1 MDWTKQQQQVIDY
14 RDGNLLV
21 SAAAGSGKTAVL
33 VERIIEMIFDE
44 SSPISIDELLVVTF
58 TKAAASQMKE
68 KITLAIEKKIDEEPD
83 NERYIEQ
90 LNLVGD
96 ANILTI
102 DSFCYKVLKEYF
114 HVISI
119 DPKTQVA
126 EETDLELIKEEV
138 LSKVMDQFYEK
149 NKDFTDFSEAFSAD
163 KNDKNIE
170 EYILKI
176 HQLSESYPFPEK
188 WFQQAKDN
196 LKIRSEDDL
205 MACPYTVAYI
215 DEIHKNA
222 EEIRDTIIGF
232 IDKTRGENGP
242 LHYEKTLLSDVGLVD
257 DIISAKTYS
266 QLYDLTGVKFATLGR
281 AKKSDVFDYE
291 IADAIKA
298 GRDKYKKQIQSLLK
312 AFSVPVF
319 TLIEQAK
326 KKEKM
331 LCAFVDAAYEFSKQF
346 LDKKISSG
354 YVGFNDVEHFAL
366 QILCDGTDDDGH
378 PVPSKVGRELSDK
391 FCEILIDEYQDSN
404 YLQEYILQCVSRVP
418 YGENNIFMV
427 GDVKQSIYGFRM
439 ARPDL
444 FTHKYETYEEYD
456 ESDDDKDISGQLKKE
471 EEGYSGRS
479 RKILL
484 NNNFR
489 SRSNVLDFINYIFYQ
504 IMDSSIGG
512 IDYTE
517 KEALSAGRNY
527 PEYEFDNVEVLIGES
542 KDNSMILSSENSE
555 QNEHLDDEY
564 IDVSGLE
571 LEAGIVADR
580 ICSLVGLKGDSPHL
594 ITDDKTGE
602 QRAVN
607 FSDIVILFR
616 APKSYQ
622 AVFSEVLMKMNIP
635 VKLQNENGYFDL
647 VEIRSLITFLKM
659 LDNPYNDVECAA
671 FLRGYFGKLNS
682 NELAVV
688 TLMKREAEK
697 REDKHYYLFKYL
709 LIAMAD
715 KERFMNDFRNTFTVE
730 KKVDSGMA
738 GVNNPEII
746 YDKCN
751 KAISILTEFITQIN
765 SLSVSELIMKIY
777 YDTGFYYYVQSM
789 PEGSE
794 RSRNLSLFCDEAIRY
809 ERKGQR
815 SLFGFL
821 RFVKRISEK
830 NITLGGDASSE
841 ITENVVR
848 IMSIHRSKGLEFP
861 VVFVSGLGKE
871 FNRMDIKSPI
881 ILHSDYYVGTKYVD
895 PVKRC
900 GNDSF
905 DRAAMASM
913 MRLENVAEELRIF
926 YVALTRAKEKLIL
939 TTVVPDITKLIDR
952 MRDVALTDKTRI
964 GYGTLSRSNSYLD
977 FLIAALMRNQVF
989 HDEMGRVR
997 LRTDKNGN
1005 TISAKY
1011 DVKKYISSPSFLLEV
1026 KVFYYGDMIS
1036 AQIESGSDRMLLRE
1050 ELLSDMINAPDGK
1063 YESLEKNISWK
1074 YSDIE
1079 LSRQKS
1085 KLSVTEIKRLYQNEQ
1100 DEEIKE
1106 NVSGFSYYDNSY
1118 KEILPKFISA
1128 DRALDSAGKGTWFH
1142 KAMELINIEKIDSME
1157 KVEDELDRLYEEGK
1171 LIEETKSFITA
1182 EKIYRFADSNLG
1194 KRMAVA
1200 SRNNK
1205 LYKERKFVVGFPV
1218 KENAPD
1224 VVVQG
1229 IIDAYF
1235 EENGSI
1241 VLIDYKTDKVKEGQE
1256 DRLKERY
1263 RSQIEYYKKT
1273 LEKITGMEVVQSYLY
1288 SFALNKE
1295 IEM

>member
-14 RDGNLLV
+14 RYGNLLV

-44 SSPISIDELLVVTF
+44 ASPVSIDELLVVTF

-68 KITLAIEKKIDEEPD
+68 KIALAIEKKIDEEPD

-119 DPKTQVA
+119 DPKIQVA
-126 EETDLELIKEEV
+126 EEADLELIKEEV
-138 LSKVMDQFYEK
+138 LSEVMEEFYEK
-149 NKDFTDFSEAFSAD
+149 NKGFTDFSDAFSAD
-163 KNDKNIE
+163 KNDSNIE

-176 HQLSESYPFPEK
+176 YQLSESYPFPQK
-188 WFQQAKDN
+188 WFQQAKNN
-196 LKIRSEDDL
+196 LKIENSDDL
-205 MACPYTVAYI
+205 MVCPYTVAYI
-215 DEIHKNA
+215 YEIHKNA

-232 IDKTRGENGP
+232 IDKTREENGP
-242 LHYEKTLLSDVGLVD
+242 SHYEKTLLADVELVD
-257 DIISAKTYS
+257 DIISAKTYD
-266 QLYDLTGVKFATLGR
+266 QLFDLTGVKFATLGR

-312 AFSVPVF
+312 AFSVPVS

-331 LCAFVDAAYEFSKQF
+331 LCAFVDAAAEFSKRF

-354 YVGFNDVEHFAL
+354 YVGFSDVEHFAL
-366 QILCDGTDDDGH
+366 QILCDGTDDDGN
-378 PVPSKVGRELSDK
+378 PVPSMIGRELSDK

-404 YLQEYILQCVSRVP
+404 YLQEYILRCVSRVS

-444 FTHKYETYEEYD
+444 FTHKYETYAEYD
-456 ESDDDKDISGQLKKE
+456 ESKDDNGKSGHLDNGDKA
-471 EEGYSGRS
+471 YSDRS

-489 SRSNVLDFINYIFYQ
+489 SRSSVLDFINYIFYQ

-527 PEYEFDNVEVLIGES
+527 PEYESDNVELLLGES
-542 KDNSMILSSENSE
+542 KDNSLVLSSDNSE

-564 IDVSGLE
+564 IDISGLE
-571 LEAGIVADR
+571 LEAGMVADR
-580 ICSLVGLKGDSPHL
+580 ICSLVGMGDNSPHL
-594 ITDDKTGE
+594 IIDDRTGE
-602 QRAVN
+602 QRAVS

-616 APKSYQ
+616 APKGYQ
-622 AVFSEVLMKMNIP
+622 AVFSEVLMKQNIP

-671 FLRGYFGKLNS
+671 FLRGYFGKLDS

-688 TLMKREAEK
+688 TLMKRKAEK
-697 REDKHYYLFKYL
+697 REDKHYYLFEYL
-709 LIAMAD
+709 LIATAD
-715 KERFMNDFRNTFTVE
+715 KDRFMDDYRRTFTDG
-730 KKVDSGMA
+730 KKDDMGVV

-751 KAISILTEFITQIN
+751 MAISKINDFQKQKN

-789 PEGSE
+789 PEGRE
-794 RSRNLSLFCDEAIRY
+794 RSRNLSLFCDEAVRY
-809 ERKGQR
+809 ERKGLR

-830 NITLGGDASSE
+830 NITLGGEASSE

-871 FNRMDIKSPI
+871 FNQMDIKSPI
-881 ILHSDYYVGTKYVD
+881 ILHSDYYVGAKYVD

-905 DRAAMASM
+905 DRVAMASM

-989 HDEMGRVR
+989 HDEMEKVR
-997 LRTDKNGN
+997 LRTDKKGN

-1011 DVKKYISSPSFLLEV
+1011 DVKKYISSPSFPLTV
-1026 KVFYYGDMIS
+1026 KVFYYGDMVS
-1036 AQIESGSDRMLLRE
+1036 ARIESGSDRMLLRK
-1050 ELLSDMINAPDGK
+1050 ELLSDMVNAPDSK
-1063 YESLEKNISWK
+1063 YECLANNISWE
-1074 YSDIE
+1074 YMDID

-1085 KLSVTEIKRLYQNEQ
+1085 KLSVTEIKRLYQKEQ
-1100 DEEIKE
+1100 EKEKEE
-1106 NVSGFSYYDNSY
+1106 NVSDFSRYDNAY
-1118 KEILPKFISA
+1118 KEILPKFVSSEK
-1128 DRALDSAGKGTWFH
+1128 ALDSAGKGTWFH
-1142 KAMELINIEKIDSME
+1142 KAMELIDIAELDSRE
-1157 KVEDELDRLYEEGK
+1157 KVENELDRLYEEGK
-1171 LIEETKSFITA
+1171 LIEATKTFITA
-1182 EKIYRFADSNLG
+1182 EKIYRFADSKLG
-1194 KRMAVA
+1194 KRMAA
-1200 SRNNK
+1200 AARKNK

-1224 VVVQG
+1224 VIVQG

-1256 DRLKERY
+1256 DELRERY

-1273 LEKITGMEVVQSYLY
+1273 LEKITGMEVAQSYLY
-1288 SFALNKE
+1288 SFTLNKE